1 MVKRTEKTTG
11 ASDLV
16 QCGECTR
23 WCYLDETA
31 FTSLADAEEASFVC
45 KVCEK
50 VKAAVQ
56 RMESCIEELKGELKV
71 ERVKR
76 IELQAQ
82 LGEARERGEA
92 TASLVEQMEAD
103 LRKERE
109 RRAELEERVKV
120 LMALDS
126 GPEQCEAKG
135 KGITEFQA
143 ETGKKGD
150 LGAAVAHVGIG
161 DSRRKSYSDVA
172 RQASGGAKQGAP
184 AAGSLSRVGDTQR
197 TGDQRGRTGSQQSQ
211 AGSERLDRRRVLVVG
226 DSNVAR
232 VKQGVL
238 TTVKADR
245 RVKVEAQS
253 GKCMTDALAKAQE
266 VVGDSMEG
274 ENLVIIHAGLNDVL
288 KGKSQNL
295 QRQLEDGVRK
305 LREASEG
312 VHVTICTI
320 PEVWGQSG
328 GMERRVIEANCV
340 IRAMSRQLSYSVME
354 VNKDVYEPGLRPFAQ
369 DGIHY
374 SGATGRRVG
383 NRMGRQATAF
393 LGGPSALRP
402 PV

>member
-1 MVKRTEKTTG
+1 MLALGTHNTPSELLEAQWTSQRQRLLLTPTGRHLLSRLGYPVLPNDVEDTTIALPPWVRRTIKVHPLPRNMSPEHDAGRRCARVWYLLRMLGGLGRERATRRAG
-11 ASDLV
+11 RFGPRSRPVLV
-16 QCGECTR
+16 RPGVPLCTAGPQCTR
-23 WCYLDETA
+23 GDPIAEPTLR
-31 FTSLADAEEASFVC
+31 LANGGLLA
-45 KVCEK
+45 
-50 VKAAVQ
+50 
-56 RMESCIEELKGELKV
+56 LKGRQNPSLMREKASSATVVMSVATPRDHATRPTRCKGL
-71 ERVKR
+71 
-76 IELQAQ
+76 L
-82 LGEARERGEA
+82 AR
-92 TASLVEQMEAD
+92 
-103 LRKERE
+103 RE
-109 RRAELEERVKV
+109 
-120 LMALDS
+120 
-126 GPEQCEAKG
+126 
-135 KGITEFQA
+135 T
-143 ETGKKGD
+143 
-150 LGAAVAHVGIG
+150 
-161 DSRRKSYSDVA
+161 
-172 RQASGGAKQGAP
+172 
-184 AAGSLSRVGDTQR
+184 
-197 TGDQRGRTGSQQSQ
+197 
-211 AGSERLDRRRVLVVG
+211 
-226 DSNVAR
+226 
-232 VKQGVL
+232 
-238 TTVKADR
+238 
-245 RVKVEAQS
+245 
-253 GKCMTDALAKAQE
+253 
-266 VVGDSMEG
+266 G